1 MKDVYRGIVGCVL
14 VIASVLFFTAC
25 DNRKSSGGK
34 LDNSD
39 VSDSGGGS
47 SDNTDPAVQA
57 KKSDSYAAEE
67 LAQSKI
73 AAKEWL
79 GSDKHGTFKAEKK
92 AVAKLTDDVLAAGA
106 TGVWVSGPEELNGT
120 ELIDHLFVELP
131 ADKDKRK
138 KIIDVYNK
146 DTENFEDAH
155 ETDVGQKYL
164 VFDWG

>member
-1 MKDVYRGIVGCVL
+1 MKSIYRGTAACVL
-14 VIASVLFFTAC
+14 MVASVVFFIAC
-25 DNRKSSGGK
+25 DSRKSSGGK
-34 LDNSD
+34 SDNTE
-39 VSDSGGGS
+39 VSDSGGS

-57 KKSDSYAAEE
+57 KKSDTFADEE
-67 LAQSKI
+67 LSKSKI

-79 GSDKHGTFKAEKK
+79 GSDKHGTFKAEKR

-155 ETDVGQKYL
+155 ETEAGQKYL